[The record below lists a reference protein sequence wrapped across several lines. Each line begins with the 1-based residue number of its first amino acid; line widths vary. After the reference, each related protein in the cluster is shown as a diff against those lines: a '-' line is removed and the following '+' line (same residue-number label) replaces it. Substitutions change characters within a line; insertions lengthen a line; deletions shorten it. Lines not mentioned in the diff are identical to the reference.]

1 MLQYYY
7 IIKLAKGHG
16 VARGNKKKIEKKNL
30 AIRNIYIYT
39 NVLFYYIDNNQMMFF
54 FILKASM
61 KE

>member
-16 VARGNKKKIEKKNL
+16 VARGNKKKLKKRIWL
-30 AIRNIYIYT
+30 YATYIYT